1 MSKIP
6 DVLILV
12 ALLLTGVAIGY
23 AARLGRA
30 DSDKPVE
37 PHTTVE
43 VQLMLLFP
51 STTPDDRLKLKH
63 ALGAPAV
70 GKLFGKFHRPILR
83 KKFPGFDAELI
94 DRLADTLQPDT
105 VAGFAMELGI
115 EQFVEKVPAEAK
127 P

>member
-70 GKLFGKFHRPILR
+70 GKLFGKFDNRLFGDGEGGRLR
-83 KKFPGFDAELI
+83 FVIEGKGNQRMFFVRREGKAGGGEPGP
-94 DRLADTLQPDT
+94 Q
-105 VAGFAMELGI
+105 AGA
-115 EQFVEKVPAEAK
+115 
-127 P
+127 